1 MGFDLTNTSG
11 ELVEYTGDI
20 PPGHSADCYGNGP
33 FIGVVSCF
41 FLNYQKVNHACMLFL
56 MCQHNMSYTWTGICG
71 CKGIAV

>member
-33 FIGVVSCF
+33 FIGVVSF
-41 FLNYQKVNHACMLFL
+41 FFEDQ
-56 MCQHNMSYTWTGICG
+56 T
-71 CKGIAV
+71 

>member
-41 FLNYQKVNHACMLFL
+41 FFELPEGKPCVHVVFNVP
-56 MCQHNMSYTWTGICG
+56 T
-71 CKGIAV
+71 

>member
-41 FLNYQKVNHACMLFL
+41 FELPEGKPCVRGAHGLPCCF
-56 MCQHNMSYTWTGICG
+56 
-71 CKGIAV
+71 